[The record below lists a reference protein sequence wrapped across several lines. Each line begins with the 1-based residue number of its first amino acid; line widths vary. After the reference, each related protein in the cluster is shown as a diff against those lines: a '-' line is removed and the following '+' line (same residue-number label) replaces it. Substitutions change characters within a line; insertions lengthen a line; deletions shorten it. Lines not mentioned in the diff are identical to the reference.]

1 MIVVKFL
8 FYLGNW
14 VENKVCMLKFDE
26 VRSGG
31 SWGIVIVLVVI
42 SSLRGEFSRVSF
54 FEIILKK
61 RKKRRK
67 IVFFRKF
74 LWGF

>member
-8 FYLGNW
+8 FYLGNC

-31 SWGIVIVLVVI
+31 SRGIVIVLVVI